1 MGIEIKRLGAAVGAE
16 ITGIDLADD
25 IGDNLFRQVHQ
36 AFMDHTV
43 LVFRDQDL
51 EPDAQ
56 VAFSRRFGPSERH
69 VLKQFARPDNPDVFL
84 ISNLKEKGKPKGA
97 IRAGQFWHSDL
108 SYMACP
114 TLASFLHA
122 REVPDRGGDTLF
134 AGMAAA
140 YEALSEKMK
149 AMVSG
154 LKAVHDYTKIY
165 ETYFSRFP
173 DRPGLTAEEIAKV
186 PPVEHPVVRAHPETG
201 RKALFVNPGFTRRIV
216 GLSFEES
223 QSVLDFLFDHAVRP
237 EFVYRHAWRAGDL
250 VMWDNRGSVHQALAD
265 YDMDEARHMHR
276 TSVAGDAPV

>member
-16 ITGIDLADD
+16 IIGIDLADD
-25 IGDNLFRQVHQ
+25 IGDNLFCQVHQ

-51 EPDAQ
+51 EPGAQ
-56 VAFSRRFGPSERH
+56 VAFSRRFGASERH

-84 ISNLKEKGKPKGA
+84 ISNLKENGKAKGA

-108 SYMACP
+108 SYMARP

-122 REVPDRGGDTLF
+122 REVPSRGGDTQF

-140 YEALSEKMK
+140 YDALSDNMK
-149 AMVSG
+149 AMLSG
-154 LKAVHDYTKIY
+154 LRAVHDYTKIY
-165 ETYFSRFP
+165 ETYFSRFS
-173 DRPGLTAEEIAKV
+173 DRPPLTAEEVAMV
-186 PPVEHPVVRAHPETG
+186 PPVEHPVVRTNPDTE
-201 RKALFVNPGFTRRIV
+201 RKALFVNPGFTRRVV
-216 GLSFEES
+216 GLNFDES

-237 EFVYRHAWRAGDL
+237 EFVYRHAWRVGDL

-265 YDMDEARHMHR
+265 YDMAETRHMHR
-276 TSVAGDAPV
+276 TSVGGDEPF